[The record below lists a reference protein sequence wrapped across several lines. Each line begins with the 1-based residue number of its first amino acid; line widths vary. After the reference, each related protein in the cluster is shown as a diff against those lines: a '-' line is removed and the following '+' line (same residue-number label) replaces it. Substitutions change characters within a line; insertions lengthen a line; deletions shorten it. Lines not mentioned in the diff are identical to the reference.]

1 MGLTWLKK
9 HDKMITLTI
18 IILVIWAIYAYNK
31 KDKRSNDADE
41 KIQELPPIHYHSQE
55 HDSGKRFWTG
65 ELFESNSNVLLDFNY
80 KNGYL
85 TLKTKSGKVI
95 SGLLSTMSVRFDK
108 YCGETH
114 ITVKS
119 NGNKIEISKLGN
131 FTDDQW
137 ETMIGVLLLAG
148 TTYGAEIF
156 SSWYK
161 NMSKANIALKII
173 SKLC

>member
-1 MGLTWLKK
+1 
-9 HDKMITLTI
+9 MITLTVI
-18 IILVIWAIYAYNK
+18 IIVVLIFAYNK
-31 KDKRSNDADE
+31 KDKRSFDADE
-41 KIQELPPIHYHSQE
+41 QIQELPPIHFRSQQ

-85 TLKTKSGKVI
+85 TLKTKSGKEMC
-95 SGLLSTMSVRFDK
+95 GLLSAMSVRFDK

-114 ITVKS
+114 IAVKS
-119 NGNKIEISKLGN
+119 NGDKIEITKIGN

-137 ETMIGVLLLAG
+137 ETIIGVLLLAG
-148 TTYGAEIF
+148 TTYDADIF

>member
-1 MGLTWLKK
+1 MF
-9 HDKMITLTI
+9 TLTI
-18 IILVIWAIYAYNK
+18 IIIIVVLIFAYNK
-31 KDKRSNDADE
+31 KDKRSVDADE
-41 KIQELPPIHYHSQE
+41 QIQELPPIHFQSQQ

-65 ELFESNSNVLLDFNY
+65 ELFESNSHVLLDFNY

-85 TLKTKSGKVI
+85 TLKAKNGKEI
-95 SGLLSTMSVRFDK
+95 SGLLSAMSVRFDK
-108 YCGETH
+108 CYGETH
-114 ITVKS
+114 IIVKS
-119 NGNKIEISKLGN
+119 NGDKIEINKLGN

-148 TTYGAEIF
+148 TTYGADLF
-156 SSWYK
+156 SYWYK